1 MLHSIVSPHP
11 HIHVLPLHLQVVE
24 LSYEFKNSGFPARP
38 SSRLVHSM
46 FTHSLPSS
54 AQSKDCSPKRSTSS
68 EMSHCG
74 SRQSGGCVTVVVVLL
89 FVMGVAVVEVSV
101 VVVLVAEVVVTVAVT
116 VVIVDVHLPH
126 IPGHSVGTVY
136 SNTGYVQYHSSNS
149 TQLGSSDTPSQPPS
163 VLVVAVI
170 VVDAVPVMVV
180 VDVVAVV

>member
-74 SRQSGGCVTVVVVLL
+74 SRQSGGCVTVVVVMLL
-89 FVMGVAVVEVSV
+89 VIGVAVVEVSV
-101 VVVLVAEVVVTVAVT
+101 VVVIVSVVVVTVVVVT
-116 VVIVDVHLPH
+116 VVVVSEVIV
-126 IPGHSVGTVY
+126 SVAVE
-136 SNTGYVQYHSSNS
+136 VE
-149 TQLGSSDTPSQPPS
+149 
-163 VLVVAVI
+163 LVVVR
-170 VVDAVPVMVV
+170 VV
-180 VDVVAVV
+180 VDVVHSSHSAGHAVRTPS